1 MLKNKQEIDIETYLK
16 KKKIKKQNIEKIDI
30 TIHQRKRNKD

>member
-30 TIHQRKRNKD
+30 TIRLRKRNKD